1 MLFIYAPAIFV
12 GIIGSR
18 YMSRLANFCLMVAVF
33 QLDLVILVSV
43 LSGEL
48 RLRLL
53 VPYTVVA
60 IIPAMAGIM
69 GGKYWGNA
77 ANTSLVIA
85 VSYVATMLLAFYGTG
100 QFRLLPSP
108 GAIFVSRGDLVPPL
122 VFILVAILA
131 YRLRPLPLNRVL

>member
-48 RLRLL
+48 RRGRMCPLLRR
-53 VPYTVVA
+53 VPSVTWRRTV
-60 IIPAMAGIM
+60 
-69 GGKYWGNA
+69 
-77 ANTSLVIA
+77 
-85 VSYVATMLLAFYGTG
+85 
-100 QFRLLPSP
+100 
-108 GAIFVSRGDLVPPL
+108 
-122 VFILVAILA
+122 
-131 YRLRPLPLNRVL
+131 